1 MQSTTAKAV
10 ASIHIPPSLAET
22 AAKLFY
28 WAATEQQPAVFLSQA
43 VPLVSHA
50 LGSDYLALAMGEKGI
65 WRTFGASGPQRG
77 LPTDLLAESLDADA
91 PVLRGDWYVAP
102 FIPRSGS
109 GEMLCAYRIGI
120 KETDRGSTVETMTL
134 WLAEALTQVR
144 VREHE
149 KKRAER
155 LQAILEIAARWQ
167 QTQEMEPLLTEMAET
182 ATRLLG
188 AERASIFLW
197 DKANKLLVG
206 RPALGVAGNELR
218 IADTT
223 GVVGQVVQTGLAR
236 RVDADIE
243 AEQREVDRRVDKQ
256 TKFQTRSIV
265 CVPLVGWDSSPVRTA
280 RQTKGQIFGAFEVLN
295 KIGGNFTPDDE
306 EALTELAMHAA
317 VALENTQ
324 QMEQLVSARK
334 QVADEAAQGVQLIG
348 TSPAIEA
355 LRGTVKRVADTDLA
369 VLILGENGTGK
380 EVVAQMIHYHS
391 SRRQEPFVAV
401 NCAAITETLLESE
414 LFGHE
419 KGAFTDAREMRQ
431 GKFELASGGTLF
443 LDEIGDMSLGGQAKL
458 LRVLEEKV
466 VVRVGGSATIPTDA
480 RVLAATNQNLAELV
494 RAKQF
499 REDLF
504 FRLNVVTLD
513 LPPLRSRGDDV
524 ELLAEHF
531 LKVFSAKARRKAA
544 KFTAA
549 AKKRLLTHP
558 WPGNVRELRNL
569 MERLAYLSPEDQDK
583 IDAPDLAFIMSPS
596 AGAASILSLDEPL
609 TEATGRFQVEYIKKQ
624 IDTCRGNM
632 TLAAEKLGLHRS
644 NLYRKMR
651 QLGMET
657 GGEE

>member
-1 MQSTTAKAV
+1 MKTFVSQAV
-10 ASIHIPPSLAET
+10 IAVDTHPNLAQA
-22 AAKLFY
+22 AAKIFY
-28 WAATEQQPAVFLSQA
+28 WAATDKDSAVFLTQA
-43 VPLVSHA
+43 LPWACQA
-50 LGSDYLALAMGEKGI
+50 LDGEFLAIATGQKGV
-65 WRTFGASGPQRG
+65 WRTLGASESHRS
-77 LPTDLLAESLDADA
+77 LPVELLAESLDADA
-91 PVLRGDWYVAP
+91 PVVRGDWYVTPLA
-102 FIPRSGS
+102 PRSGTA
-109 GEMLCAYRIGI
+109 EMLCALRTWNPEVERHG
-120 KETDRGSTVETMTL
+120 TLETMRL
-134 WLAEALTQVR
+134 WLADGLQQVR
-144 VREHE
+144 AREHVT
-149 KKRAER
+149 KRAER

-167 QTQEMEPLLTEMAET
+167 RTQEMEPLLTEMAET

-206 RPALGVAGNELR
+206 RPALGVPGNELR
-218 IADTT
+218 IADTI

-265 CVPLVGWDSSPVRTA
+265 CVPLVGWDSSPVRSA

-295 KIGGNFTPDDE
+295 KIGGNFTADDE

-348 TSPAIEA
+348 SSPAIEA

-419 KGAFTDAREMRQ
+419 KGAFTDARETRQ

-466 VVRVGGSATIPTDA
+466 VVRVGGSTTIPTDA

-494 RAKQF
+494 RAKRF

-531 LKVFSAKARRKAA
+531 LKIFSVKARRKAP

-549 AKKRLLTHP
+549 ARKRLLSHA

-596 AGAASILSLDEPL
+596 AGAASILALDEPL
-609 TEATGRFQVEYIKKQ
+609 TEATQRFQVEYIKKQ
-624 IDTCRGNM
+624 IETCRGNM

-644 NLYRKMR
+644 NLYRKMG

-657 GGEE
+657 GDSG